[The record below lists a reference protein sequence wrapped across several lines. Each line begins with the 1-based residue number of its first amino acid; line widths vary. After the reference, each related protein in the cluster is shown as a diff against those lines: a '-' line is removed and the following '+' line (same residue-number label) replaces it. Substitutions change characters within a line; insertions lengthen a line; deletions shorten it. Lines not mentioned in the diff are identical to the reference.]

1 MLKAAFGLKLS
12 AAERRQFRQVAGDRK
27 PPRQRVRELWC
38 AVSRRA
44 GKSRMAA
51 AVATAIAATE
61 DHKGKLAPGE
71 TGFVLVLSASKS
83 QAQLVHGYILGFL
96 EASPIL
102 KQQIVRVGAEE
113 IELKG
118 NIVIGVHTN
127 NFRTVRGRTLLGLHF
142 R

>member
-1 MLKAAFGLKLS
+1 MSLALPIDVALRDRHLLGAALGNPEPWATWLAVLKAAFGLKLS

-27 PPRQRVRELWC
+27 PPCHRVRELWC

-71 TGFVLVLSASKS
+71 
-83 QAQLVHGYILGFL
+83 
-96 EASPIL
+96 
-102 KQQIVRVGAEE
+102 
-113 IELKG
+113 
-118 NIVIGVHTN
+118 
-127 NFRTVRGRTLLGLHF
+127 
-142 R
+142 